1 MKPKYKFVV
10 FEGIDGCGKSTQA
23 RMLADFLAE
32 NSIPFILTQEPS
44 DSEYGKKVRELL
56 SQKNPDPDK
65 LLEYFVNDRK
75 WHVDNEI
82 KPFLDKG
89 FIVICDRYYHSTFA
103 YQSIHHGI
111 EKILNL
117 HKGILKPDIVV
128 IFDIPPEVA
137 LKRTNTNEYFE
148 KLDFLKKVRENYKNL
163 REILKDENIV
173 YLDVKE
179 KSVEEV
185 FKEVLSVLELK

>member
-56 SQKNPDPDK
+56 SQKNPDPDE